1 MTLATSTFILR
12 SALALGLVLAACGD
26 TDQED
31 ATRDTEDA
39 AQEEVQELTIEVEGS
54 GKNASFSLPDTIRPR
69 WTSLRLSSEGN
80 ATDIF
85 RIFRLEDGATA
96 DEAGDALVRLF
107 SSPVGTNKMAK
118 AARNLRAKSTVYG
131 GFQLSQTPPGETAEA
146 PIVDFDPGIYAFF
159 SFAQSRMIATV
170 AVEGDEVVATPPEA
184 DVKIEMVDGAF
195 QGPREITAGAHRL
208 EVSNAGTDWHELGFG
223 RLRKGTTKADVV
235 ELIRQEAA
243 KGKWLPFGKVVAWEE
258 GGLVAPIADGQTVS
272 FNQEYSPGAYLMI
285 CGVRS
290 TESGRPHYWDGHYSF
305 IEVTD

>member
-12 SALALGLVLAACGD
+12 CALALGLVLAACGD
-26 TDQED
+26 TNQED
-31 ATRDTEDA
+31 ATTDTEDA

-54 GKNASFSLPDTIRPR
+54 GKNASYSVPDTIRPG
-69 WTSLRLSSEGN
+69 WTSLRLSSEGD
-80 ATDIF
+80 ATDTF

-107 SSPVGTNKMAK
+107 SSPVGTNKMAI

-146 PIVDFDPGIYAFF
+146 PIVEFDPGIYAFF
-159 SFAQSRMIATV
+159 SHAQSRMIATV
-170 AVEGDEVVATPPEA
+170 AVEGDEVDATPPEA
-184 DVKIEMVDGAF
+184 DVKIEMVDGALE
-195 QGPREITAGAHRL
+195 GPQEITAGAHRL
-208 EVSNAGTDWHELGFG
+208 EVSNAGTDWHELVFA
-223 RLRKGTTKADVV
+223 RLKKGTSKADVV
-235 ELIRQEAA
+235 KLIRQEAA
-243 KGKWLPFGKVVAWEE
+243 KGKLLPFGKAVAWEE
-258 GGLVAPIADGQTVS
+258 GGLWAPIADGQTVS
-272 FNQEYSPGAYLMI
+272 FNQEFSPGAYLMI